1 MSQDER
7 QGELA
12 RRKAA
17 AEAMGGEARLA
28 ERRLRGALSARER
41 IDLLLDK
48 DSFFELGRLAHSD
61 VAGFEER
68 TPADARICGFGG
80 LAGRTVAVT
89 ADDATVLAGSG
100 GRVGARKA
108 NALMEAAIGRG
119 YPIVN
124 LGEAGGARIPDIQG
138 SDGLASMTARTP
150 LSRRQRRVPMAT
162 AIFGECFGAP
172 TWSAAFSDFVV
183 QEKRSCLAVS
193 GPRVLEIATGEKV
206 SSEEL
211 GGWEVHARLTGLADR
226 AADGEAEC
234 LSLIRQFL
242 SYLPSS
248 ADELP
253 PRHPSN
259 EDARPRQAEIAALVP
274 ESPRRAYDMMRVI
287 TALVDDLRVF
297 QLKPDFDRSVITCL
311 ARLDGYPIGLIANQP
326 LHSAGAMGPDGCD
339 KCTSFIALCDSFH
352 IPLLFLH
359 DTPGF
364 FVGKAAEH
372 KRLPA
377 KIINFIEALSLATVP
392 KIALVIRKSYGMAF
406 SNMGGTGMGSDFV
419 FAWPGADISFM
430 APETAANVVHYKRLA
445 TASEEERAA
454 AVDQLRLAS
463 APWRAAGLNLLDDVI
478 DPADTRRTL
487 IRAFELARGKAGGR
501 SQRLLAS
508 WPTSY

>member
-1 MSQDER
+1 
-7 QGELA
+7 
-12 RRKAA
+12 
-17 AEAMGGEARLA
+17 
-28 ERRLRGALSARER
+28 
-41 IDLLLDK
+41 
-48 DSFFELGRLAHSD
+48 
-61 VAGFEER
+61 
-68 TPADARICGFGG
+68 
-80 LAGRTVAVT
+80 
-89 ADDATVLAGSG
+89 
-100 GRVGARKA
+100 
-108 NALMEAAIGRG
+108 
-119 YPIVN
+119 
-124 LGEAGGARIPDIQG
+124 
-138 SDGLASMTARTP
+138 
-150 LSRRQRRVPMAT
+150 
-162 AIFGECFGAP
+162 
-172 TWSAAFSDFVV
+172 
-183 QEKRSCLAVS
+183 
-193 GPRVLEIATGEKV
+193 
-206 SSEEL
+206 
-211 GGWEVHARLTGLADR
+211 
-226 AADGEAEC
+226 
-234 LSLIRQFL
+234 
-242 SYLPSS
+242 
-248 ADELP
+248 
-253 PRHPSN
+253 
-259 EDARPRQAEIAALVP
+259 
-274 ESPRRAYDMMRVI
+274 
-287 TALVDDLRVF
+287 
-297 QLKPDFDRSVITCL
+297 
-311 ARLDGYPIGLIANQP
+311 
-326 LHSAGAMGPDGCD
+326 MGPDGCD